1 VSLSAPFVV
10 TDLDQQVEAD
20 PSLLDQYLRGEE
32 HPRPPVHSHSSYSSV
47 VITRRPDGVGII
59 SAVQLAKREKSEF
72 E

>member
-1 VSLSAPFVV
+1 MSLSAPFVV

-20 PSLLDQYLRGEE
+20 PSLLDEYLHGEE